1 MMTRSIGRRTVLAT
15 GVTVGLATWIAQ
27 PRPARGAETPIRIGV
42 LTDMSGAYMDNTGP
56 GSVAGAQLAVE
67 DYRKIDASV
76 RVEVISA
83 DMLNKPDVALGIAGE
98 WYGNQGVDVILDLPL
113 SSAALGLATMAKERD
128 KVAILTGAGTAD
140 LTGKA
145 CGPNHL
151 HWVYDTWS
159 LPAGVARALVAE
171 GADTWYFITADY
183 AYGHSL
189 EHDTAAH
196 VVAAGGKV
204 LGAARTPFP
213 GTTEFSSYLLQARA
227 SGAKVIGLAN
237 GGADVVNCIKQAGEF
252 GFAKSGVRLAGL
264 VFQIND
270 VHSLGLE
277 AAQGV
282 MLTEPFY
289 WDLNDGTR
297 AFAKRVAPL
306 IHGHMPSMD
315 HAGVYSAVLHYLK
328 AVSVLGT
335 ATAKVSGAATIQQMK
350 AMPTDDPLFGKG
362 RIREDGRKIHDMY
375 LFQVKKPDESKGPWD
390 YYKLIRTTPA
400 EQAFRP
406 LNEGGCPLVKA

>member
-1 MMTRSIGRRTVLAT
+1 MTTRSIGRRAVLGT
-15 GVTVGLATWIAQ
+15 GVAVGFAPWTAH
-27 PRPARGAETPIRIGV
+27 PGRARAADAPIRIGV

-56 GSVAGAQLAVE
+56 GSVAGAKLAVE
-67 DYRKIDASV
+67 DYKKIDASV
-76 RVEVISA
+76 QAEVISA

-113 SSAALGLATMAKERD
+113 SSAALALASMAKDRD
-128 KVAILTGAGTAD
+128 KAAILTGAGTAD

-159 LPAGVARALVAE
+159 LPAGVAHALVAE
-171 GADTWYFITADY
+171 GADTWFFIVADY

-189 EHDTAAH
+189 ARDTGAH

-204 LGAARTPFP
+204 LGQAFTPFP

-237 GGADVVNCIKQAGEF
+237 GGADVVNCIKQAAEF

-264 VFQIND
+264 VFQIAD
-270 VHSLGLE
+270 VHALGLE
-277 AAQGV
+277 TAQGV

-297 AFAKRVAPL
+297 AFAKRVAPFT
-306 IHGHMPSMD
+306 HGHMPSMD
-315 HAGVYSAVLHYLK
+315 SAGCYSAVLHYLK
-328 AVSVLGT
+328 AVSVLG
-335 ATAKVSGAATIQQMK
+335 ATKAKASGLATIQQMK

-362 RIREDGRKIHDMY
+362 RVREDGRKIHDMY
-375 LFQVKKPDESKGPWD
+375 LFQVKQPDESKGPWD
-390 YYKLIRTTPA
+390 YYKLIRVIPA

-406 LNEGGCPLVKA
+406 IGEGGCPLVKA